1 MENSWTETCYQ
12 TLHFFF
18 WEPQHLGKQKNY
30 ESVYNTPVKV
40 MNHLKTMEVTLNHHL
55 NTFLL
60 LAPLTF
66 RRRLFKRCFGFCP
79 SEDHQMHDQQLAD
92 DLGIGG
98 SIQPDFCFRSAS
110 SLVSLEMKITAKS
123 SIEQFLKYLLLGL
136 ADEIA
141 SKHKK
146 EHCLGFIGP
155 DTFSA
160 LWKSGYKTPAELKKA
175 AGKTDLAGFLGENG
189 DQFVKHLPRFKE
201 ILASVNVGFITYGD
215 LSKILKNSQPSAAD
229 KSEGAGVYR
238 RLIKGLVEDLREREL
253 V

>member
-1 MENSWTETCYQ
+1 MCI
-12 TLHFFF
+12 
-18 WEPQHLGKQKNY
+18 
-30 ESVYNTPVKV
+30 
-40 MNHLKTMEVTLNHHL
+40 
-55 NTFLL
+55 
-60 LAPLTF
+60 
-66 RRRLFKRCFGFCP
+66 RDR
-79 SEDHQMHDQQLAD
+79 
-92 DLGIGG
+92 
-98 SIQPDFCFRSAS
+98 
-110 SLVSLEMKITAKS
+110 KITAKS

-238 RLIKGLVEDLREREL
+238 RLIKGLVEDLQERAL